1 MEISIVD
8 NDILTPTYACGKR
21 GESIDV
27 QEHGP
32 NYTVWKLLDDLE
44 KHMGKSPKITCKVCH
59 GDKNAV
65 DKFIE
70 SMQKFGA
77 AAKTATN
84 AFSELAEHLNF
95 NNDKGKK

>member
-8 NDILTPTYACGKR
+8 DDILTPTYACGKR

-44 KHMGKSPKITCKVCH
+44 KHIGKSPKIACKICH

-70 SMQKFGA
+70 SMQKLGA

-84 AFSELAEHLNF
+84 AFSELAERLNF
-95 NNDKGKK
+95 NKDKGKK

>member
-1 MEISIVD
+1 MEIIIVD

-70 SMQKFGA
+70 SMQKLGA

-84 AFSELAEHLNF
+84 AFF
-95 NNDKGKK
+95 RIG